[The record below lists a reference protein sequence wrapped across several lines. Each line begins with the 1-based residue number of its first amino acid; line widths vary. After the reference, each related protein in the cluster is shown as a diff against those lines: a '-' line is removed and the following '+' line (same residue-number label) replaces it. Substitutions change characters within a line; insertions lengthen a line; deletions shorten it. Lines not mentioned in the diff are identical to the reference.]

1 MFPKSFILGFSSS
14 RSFEPFIPRHLR
26 HLLFVVQAASHFLP
40 FSYTSQTVQV
50 ARNLASITAD
60 CHRCWR
66 CRKTSLD
73 STETTLPSPSFILT
87 LIIYARIPRETRD
100 GGGVHRFIFILDR
113 MEDSICQRVFGIC
126 ATMMGS
132 CLISYLRRNNDN
144 PLFRNMKKRSAV
156 CRAQT

>member
-26 HLLFVVQAASHFLP
+26 HLPFVVQAASHFLP
-40 FSYTSQTVQV
+40 FSYTSRPVQV

-87 LIIYARIPRETRD
+87 LIIYARIPRETKIYIYSRLYGKFQLSNSLRHLCDYD
-100 GGGVHRFIFILDR
+100 GQLFDKLF
-113 MEDSICQRVFGIC
+113 EKEQR
-126 ATMMGS
+126 
-132 CLISYLRRNNDN
+132 
-144 PLFRNMKKRSAV
+144 
-156 CRAQT
+156 